1 MASGFQIHG
10 LFENPV
16 LLLPAS
22 TKCSSVESPIY
33 FLIFLSLSFFFFFRV
48 TSVGYGGSQ
57 ARCQIGAIATGLQH
71 SRSNSGSELC
81 L

>member
-33 FLIFLSLSFFFFFRV
+33 FLIFLSLSFFFFL
-48 TSVGYGGSQ
+48 GSHLWDMEVP
-57 ARCQIGAIATGLQH
+57 RLGVK
-71 SRSNSGSELC
+71 SEL
-81 L
+81 